1 MADKKKRKKSNM
13 VVRRV
18 NQCKVCDIYSFK
30 NGETKLL
37 GRREIT
43 TKINETEIAKEFG
56 VDKVI
61 IDVVETKQ
69 ARYGLDIDTFMSL
82 AVLLTDEDE
91 VEEVANNEKVAGE
104 KVVEE
109 VTNSNK
115 NVEQKTTSSETVEN
129 KNHKKNK

>member
-30 NGETKLL
+30 NGEAKYL

-91 VEEVANNEKVAGE
+91 VEEVADNEKVAGE

-115 NVEQKTTSSETVEN
+115 NVEQKTTSSETVDN